1 MMELQIAYLG
11 FFDALFGWIIDLIL
25 TPVFK
30 FVAGLLNTVF
40 SWLFENILAPI
51 LLPVLKT
58 VITWAFDLFIEIFS
72 SVFYMILVSLL
83 KIIDYMQIAFDVF
96 IGFTDVS
103 YRTSS
108 GSVVKGNL
116 LEILFQYGNVQT
128 VFWILILGGLGIAF
142 IFTIYAVS
150 RSSFDIDFENKRT
163 VSKVMTSFFKTF
175 IQFFMTPFFVYFMLK
190 LSVVIL
196 KGISTALGYSRETSL
211 GKVLFVITS
220 LDAAKNADMNV
231 STVSGAW
238 AGKLGID
245 DSIRSPFYNGV
256 KDYSNMKTVRDY
268 FDLAKFDYLIGY
280 IVSIFLIIILAICLI
295 TFVKRIFEI
304 ILLYI
309 VSPYFIATMPLDDGE
324 KFSQWRDVFL
334 SKCFTGFGSA
344 IGMRL
349 YLLVCPM
356 IMGNQIRL
364 STGAS
369 SETEYMIKLFF
380 LIGGA
385 WAVLKSGSLIT
396 SIFNFQ
402 SGQSEYG
409 TGAMVSSYI
418 YGNSVGRLMSYGQ
431 QYVTGSLYGRNRSD
445 KERPETAGETG
456 RSVTQAFHEGRDHGV
471 GFGRRDRREPEIT
484 AAAGEEENNE

>member
-1 MMELQIAYLG
+1 MDLQITYLG

-25 TPVFK
+25 EPVFK

-40 SWLFENILAPI
+40 SWLFENVLAPV
-51 LLPVLKT
+51 LMPVLKT
-58 VITWAFDLFIEIFS
+58 VITWAFDLFIEVFS
-72 SVFYMILVSLL
+72 SVFYIILIGLL

-96 IGFTDVS
+96 IGFTDVT

-116 LEILFQYGNVQT
+116 LEILFQFGNVQT
-128 VFWILILGGLGIAF
+128 VFWVLILGGLGIAF

-150 RSSFDIDFENKRT
+150 RSAFDIDFENKRT

-175 IQFFMTPFFVYFMLK
+175 IQFFLTPFFVYFMLK

-196 KGISTALGYSRETSL
+196 KGISTALGYSKETSL

-238 AGKLGID
+238 AGRLGID
-245 DSIRSPFYNGV
+245 DSIRSPFYNGM

-280 IVSIFLIIILAICLI
+280 IVSVFLIIILAICLI
-295 TFVKRIFEI
+295 TFVQRIFEI

-324 KFSQWRDVFL
+324 KFAQWRDLFL
-334 SKCFTGFGSA
+334 AKCFTGFGSA

-349 YLLVCPM
+349 YLMVCPM

-364 STGAS
+364 STGTS
-369 SETEYMIKLFF
+369 SEMEYMIKLFF

-385 WAVLKSGSLIT
+385 WAVLKSGGLIT

-402 SGQSEYG
+402 SGQAEYG
-409 TGAMVSSYI
+409 TGAVVSSYI

-431 QYVTGSLYGRNRSD
+431 RYVTSSLV
-445 KERPETAGETG
+445 G
-456 RSVTQAFHEGRDHGV
+456 RSGAQQGRQEPVGESNREAAQVFREQRDHGV
-471 GFGRRDRREPEIT
+471 GFERRHQRETENVSET
-484 AAAGEEENNE
+484 GGEDDNQ